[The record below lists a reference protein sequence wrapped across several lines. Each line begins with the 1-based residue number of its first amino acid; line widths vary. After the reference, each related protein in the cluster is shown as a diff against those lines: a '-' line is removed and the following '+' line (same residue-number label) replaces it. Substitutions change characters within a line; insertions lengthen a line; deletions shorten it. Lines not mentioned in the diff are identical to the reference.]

1 MKMMGNPTTAEDMAF
16 WAQIVLAN
24 VWLASESRWW
34 ALPFILMAL
43 ALRLPYW
50 LRAWK
55 RAVWPNAEFSGE
67 RSESAGT

>member
-1 MKMMGNPTTAEDMAF
+1 MKMIGNPTTAEDMAF

-55 RAVWPNAEFSGE
+55 RGRVA
-67 RSESAGT
+67 